1 MAVETKLPKGNFFDM
16 LYNTPF
22 APPKASMESLEDR
35 VFTAAEELGEAAEDG
50 LFYAEA
56 GDSSVIELGGLTRP
70 AENGGEYYRFDVTK
84 KEQLSPANKGLSMC
98 TAGACARFITD
109 AETVVIDAKLR
120 GVLYGMSHFCNR
132 GVYGFDMLVGSGTDR
147 KYSGNIMQ
155 MFVGVNDA
163 LKDTMYLPKGLKE
176 VQVNFPL
183 YGGVESVKFGFPA
196 GSKVAPPTKRA
207 YKPIAFYGSSI
218 TQGGCVG
225 RPGNSYCNI
234 VCRALDADCR
244 NLGFS
249 GSAMGEQVVA
259 EYIGSLE
266 LSAFVM
272 DYDYNS
278 PSEEHLRETHRP
290 FFETVRKMQ
299 PELPIVLMTHVWSF
313 EDRETDFNRV
323 KIVKETYDAAIAA
336 GDKNVY
342 FIDGSNFFRG
352 QMRDLCTVDALHPN
366 DLGQFIM
373 AEEVYKTLA
382 MALKR

>member
-1 MAVETKLPKGNFFDM
+1 MMFS
-16 LYNTPF
+16 TPF
-22 APPKASMESLEDR
+22 APPKASMEDLHNRTFVPAS
-35 VFTAAEELGEAAEDG
+35 ELGLPAEDG
-50 LFYAEA
+50 RIYLDA
-56 GDSSVIELGGLTRP
+56 GYSDMIALGGIDLP
-70 AENGGEYYRFDVTK
+70 AVNGDEYYRFDVTK
-84 KEQLSPANKGLSMC
+84 KDKLSGPNMGLSMC
-98 TAGACARFITD
+98 TAGVTARFVTD
-109 AETVVIDAKLR
+109 AETVVIDAALR
-120 GVLYGMSHFCNR
+120 GVIAGMNHFCNR
-132 GVYGFDMLVGSGTDR
+132 GVYGFDVLVGTGTDR
-147 KYSGNIMQ
+147 KYCGNIMQ
-155 MFVGVNDA
+155 MFVGSTEA
-163 LKDTMYLPKGLKE
+163 MKDTICLPAGIKE
-176 VQVNFPL
+176 VQINFPL
-183 YGGVESVKFGFPA
+183 YGGVKSVKLGFPA
-196 GSKVAPPTKRA
+196 DSKIAPPTKRA

-278 PSEEHLRETHRP
+278 PSEEHLRQTHRP

-299 PELPIVLMTHVWSF
+299 PDLPIVLMTHVWTF

-323 KIVKETYDAAIAA
+323 KIVKETYDAAVAG

-342 FIDGSNFFRG
+342 FIDNTDLFRSPM
-352 QMRDLCTVDALHPN
+352 QDLYTVDALHPN
-366 DLGQFIM
+366 DLGQFVM
-373 AEEVYKTLA
+373 AQEVYKTLA
-382 MALKR
+382 VALRR

>member
-1 MAVETKLPKGNFFDM
+1 MMFS
-16 LYNTPF
+16 TPF
-22 APPKASMESLEDR
+22 APPKPSMEELTDRAFCAVED
-35 VFTAAEELGEAAEDG
+35 LGHPAEDG
-50 LFYAEA
+50 RVYLDA
-56 GDSSVIELGGLTRP
+56 GYSDIIALGGIDLPVT
-70 AENGGEYYRFDVTK
+70 NGDEYYRFDITK
-84 KEQLSPANKGLSMC
+84 KDKLSGANMGLAMC
-98 TAGACARFITD
+98 TAGVTARFVTD
-109 AETVVIDAKLR
+109 AETVVIDAQLR
-120 GVLYGMSHFCNR
+120 GVCAGMNHFCNR
-132 GVYGFDMLVGSGTDR
+132 GVYGFDMLVGTGTAR
-147 KYSGNIMQ
+147 AYSGGVMQ
-155 MFVGVNDA
+155 MFVGSTEA
-163 LKDTMYLPKGLKE
+163 MKDTMQLPAGLKE
-176 VQVNFPL
+176 VQINFPL
-183 YGGVESVKFGFPA
+183 YGGVKEVKLGFPA
-196 GSKVAPPTKRA
+196 GSKIAVPTKRA

-278 PSEEHLRETHRP
+278 PSEEHLRQTHRP

-299 PELPIVLMTHVWSF
+299 PDLPIILMTHVWTF

-323 KIVKETYDAAIAA
+323 NIVKETYDAAIAA

-342 FIDGSNFFRG
+342 FIDNTDLFRFP
-352 QMRDLCTVDALHPN
+352 MKDLFTVDALHPN
-366 DLGQFIM
+366 DLGQFFM
-373 AEEVYKTLA
+373 AQEVYKTLA
-382 MALKR
+382 VALKR

>member
-1 MAVETKLPKGNFFDM
+1 MM
-16 LYNTPF
+16 YSTPF
-22 APPKASMESLEDR
+22 APPKPSMESLEDR
-35 VFTAAEELGEAAEDG
+35 VFTPAEELSEAAEDG
-50 LFYAEA
+50 RFYADA
-56 GDSSVIELGGLTRP
+56 ANSPVIALGGITPP
-70 AENGGEYYRFDVTK
+70 AENGGEYYRFDVAK
-84 KEQLSPANKGLSMC
+84 KDKLSGPNMGLSMC
-98 TAGACARFITD
+98 TAGASARFITD
-109 AETVVIDAKLR
+109 AETVTIDAKLR
-120 GVLYGMSHFCNR
+120 GVIYGMSHFCNR

-183 YGGVESVKFGFPA
+183 YGGAESVKFGFPA
-196 GSKVAPPTKRA
+196 GSKVAYPTKRA

-218 TQGGCVG
+218 TQGGCVD

-278 PSEEHLRETHRP
+278 PSEEHLRSTHRP
-290 FFETVRKMQ
+290 FFETVRRMQ
-299 PELPIVLMTHVWSF
+299 PELPIILMTHVWSF
-313 EDRETDFNRV
+313 EDREEDFNRV

>member
-1 MAVETKLPKGNFFDM
+1 
-16 LYNTPF
+16 
-22 APPKASMESLEDR
+22 
-35 VFTAAEELGEAAEDG
+35 
-50 LFYAEA
+50 
-56 GDSSVIELGGLTRP
+56 
-70 AENGGEYYRFDVTK
+70 
-84 KEQLSPANKGLSMC
+84 
-98 TAGACARFITD
+98 
-109 AETVVIDAKLR
+109 
-120 GVLYGMSHFCNR
+120 
-132 GVYGFDMLVGSGTDR
+132 
-147 KYSGNIMQ
+147 
-155 MFVGVNDA
+155 VNDA

-278 PSEEHLRETHRP
+278 PSEEHLRQTHRP

>member
-1 MAVETKLPKGNFFDM
+1 M

-196 GSKVAPPTKRA
+196 GSKVAYPTKRA

-278 PSEEHLRETHRP
+278 PSEEHLRQTHRP

-373 AEEVYKTLA
+373 AKEVYKTLA

>member
-1 MAVETKLPKGNFFDM
+1 M

-35 VFTAAEELGEAAEDG
+35 VFTAAEALGEAAEDG
-50 LFYAEA
+50 LFYVEA

-70 AENGGEYYRFDVTK
+70 ADNCGEYYRFDVTK

-98 TAGACARFITD
+98 TAGACARFVTD
-109 AETVVIDAKLR
+109 AETVTVDAKLR
-120 GVLYGMSHFCNR
+120 GVLAGMNHFCNR
-132 GVYGFDMLVGSGTDR
+132 GVYGFDVLVGTGTDR
-147 KYSGNIMQ
+147 KYCGGVMQ
-155 MFVGVNDA
+155 MFVGSTEA
-163 LKDTMYLPKGLKE
+163 MKDVIRLPAGLKE
-176 VQVNFPL
+176 VQLNFPL
-183 YGGVESVKFGFPA
+183 YGGVESVKLGFPA
-196 GSKVAPPTKRA
+196 GSKVALPTKRA

-225 RPGNSYCNI
+225 RPGNSYCN
-234 VCRALDADCR
+234 VACRALDADCR

-278 PSEEHLRETHRP
+278 PSIEHLRETHRP

-299 PELPIVLMTHVWSF
+299 PELPIILMTHVWTF
-313 EDRETDFNRV
+313 EDREEDHIRV
-323 KIVKETYDAAIAA
+323 QIIKDTYDAAIAA

-342 FIDGSNFFRG
+342 FIDNTDLFRG
-352 QMRDLCTVDALHPN
+352 PMQDLYTVDALHPN
-366 DLGQFIM
+366 DLGQFMM
-373 AEEVYKTLA
+373 AQAAYKTLA
-382 MALKR
+382 VALRR

>member
-1 MAVETKLPKGNFFDM
+1 MM
-16 LYNTPF
+16 LDTFF
-22 APPKASMESLEDR
+22 APPKPSMERLEERTFVPVNTLGAPEPDGR
-35 VFTAAEELGEAAEDG
+35 IYLDAAYCDYIA
-50 LFYAEA
+50 
-56 GDSSVIELGGLTRP
+56 LGGIDLP
-70 AENGGEYYRFDVTK
+70 ADNGNEYYRFDVTK
-84 KEQLSPANKGLSMC
+84 KDKLSGANFGLAQC
-98 TAGACARFITD
+98 TAGVTARFITD
-109 AETVVIDAKLR
+109 ASDVVIDAKLR
-120 GVLYGMSHFCNR
+120 GVNVGMNHFCNR
-132 GVYGFDMLVGSGTDR
+132 GVYGFDMLVGTGTDR
-147 KYSGNIMQ
+147 RYSGGHMQ
-155 MFVGVNDA
+155 MFVGTPDA
-163 LKDTMYLPKGLKE
+163 MKDTMQVGDGLKE

-183 YGGVESVKFGFPA
+183 YGGVETVRFGFPA
-196 GSKVAPPTKRA
+196 DAQIASPTKRA

-249 GSAMGEQVVA
+249 GSAMGEQIMA
-259 EYIGSLE
+259 EYIGTRE

-290 FFETVRKMQ
+290 FFETVRRLN
-299 PELPIVLMTHVWSF
+299 PDLPIVLMTHVWTF

-323 KIVKETYDAAIAA
+323 QIVKETYDAAIAA

-342 FIDGSNFFRG
+342 FIDGTNMFRG

-366 DLGQFIM
+366 DLGQYIM
-373 AEEVYKTLA
+373 AREVYKTLVT
-382 MALKR
+382 AL

>member
-1 MAVETKLPKGNFFDM
+1 MDIAKIDQNMKLETSIDEADVVFCDVRQAPFEVYGLYDYQNQLNFQRLPDEIAKATNEGVNYLYRNTAGGRVRFCTDSRYVAIHAEMPSVGHMDHMAMTGSSAFDLYLDDPESEETVFYSSFRPSFGFNDGYERKVTFPDRRMRYITINFPSYSHVTN
-16 LYNTPF
+16 LYI
-22 APPKASMESLEDR
+22 
-35 VFTAAEELGEAAEDG
+35 G
-50 LFYAEA
+50 LQQDAT
-56 GDSSVIELGGLTRP
+56 LGGGMKYKNVLP
-70 AENGGEYYRFDVTK
+70 
-84 KEQLSPANKGLSMC
+84 
-98 TAGACARFITD
+98 
-109 AETVVIDAKLR
+109 VV
-120 GVLYGMSHFCNR
+120 Y
-132 GVYGFDMLVGSGTDR
+132 
-147 KYSGNIMQ
+147 
-155 MFVGVNDA
+155 
-163 LKDTMYLPKGLKE
+163 
-176 VQVNFPL
+176 
-183 YGGVESVKFGFPA
+183 
-196 GSKVAPPTKRA
+196 
-207 YKPIAFYGSSI
+207 YGSSI

-278 PSEEHLRETHRP
+278 PSEEHLRSTHRP

-299 PELPIVLMTHVWSF
+299 PDLPIILMTHVWSF

-336 GDKNVY
+336 GDKNVC

-373 AEEVYKTLA
+373 AKEVYKTLA

>member
-1 MAVETKLPKGNFFDM
+1 MAVETKLVKGNFFDM

-35 VFTAAEELGEAAEDG
+35 IFTAAEELSAPAEDG
-50 LFYAEA
+50 LFYVEA

-70 AENGGEYYRFDVTK
+70 ADNGGEYYRFDVTK
-84 KEQLSPANKGLSMC
+84 KDKLSGANCGLAAC

-109 AETVVIDAKLR
+109 AESVAVDAKLR
-120 GVLYGMSHFCNR
+120 GVIAGMNHFCNR
-132 GVYGFDMLVGSGTDR
+132 GVYGFDVLVGTGTDR
-147 KYSGNIMQ
+147 KYCGNIMQ
-155 MFVGVNDA
+155 MFVGSTEA
-163 LKDTMYLPKGLKE
+163 MKDTIRLPAGLKE
-176 VQVNFPL
+176 VQLNFPL
-183 YGGVESVKFGFPA
+183 YGGVESVKLGFPA

-234 VCRALDADCR
+234 ACRALDADCR

-249 GSAMGEQVVA
+249 GSAMGETVVA

-278 PSEEHLRETHRP
+278 PSVEHLRQTHRP
-290 FFETVRKMQ
+290 FYETVRKMQ
-299 PELPIVLMTHVWSF
+299 PELPIILMTHVWTF
-313 EDRETDFNRV
+313 EDREEDHVRV
-323 KIVKETYDAAIAA
+323 QIIKETYDTAVAA

-342 FIDGSNFFRG
+342 FIDNTDLFRG
-352 QMRDLCTVDALHPN
+352 PMQDLYTVDALHPN
-366 DLGQFIM
+366 DLGQFMM
-373 AEEVYKTLA
+373 AQAVYKTLA
-382 MALKR
+382 VALKR